1 MFGHTSI
8 ATNVL
13 KDQTLDAHSFVIVVD
28 DYLRMMK
35 EVEQTFASKR
45 ALRSIVYTLEVQLI
59 DLQAMLTK
67 SQNEANRDFDKNYRL
82 SARYLEQKEEH
93 KQASQLYDTIC
104 KALSTEM
111 DRIDCRRML
120 ELETCIDHLLR
131 NLLEGQTQVCGG
143 LRTPPMSN
151 AHH

>member
-1 MFGHTSI
+1 MASNFYQ
-8 ATNVL
+8 
-13 KDQTLDAHSFVIVVD
+13 DQALDACSFVVVVD

-59 DLQAMLTK
+59 DLQAILTK

-93 KQASQLYDTIC
+93 KQASQLYDIVC

-120 ELETCIDHLLR
+120 ELEACIDHLLR
-131 NLLEGQTQVCGG
+131 NLLEGQAQVCGR
-143 LRTPPMSN
+143 LRIPYLMHTIN
-151 AHH
+151 